1 MTTTRA
7 GGDERGKPDARI
19 AVLDPLSAVS
29 CRAVGESLVADSLE
43 FVTDS
48 MSESALASLL
58 TEFFLH
64 KSFGMLNAPLRRLS
78 QSHAPRKRGAPH
90 AVPKT
95 RMR

>member
-1 MTTTRA
+1 MTMTAQAATKEENRTR
-7 GGDERGKPDARI
+7 ELP
-19 AVLDPLSAVS
+19 
-29 CRAVGESLVADSLE
+29 
-43 FVTDS
+43 FS
-48 MSESALASLL
+48 MYESALASLL
-58 TEFFLH
+58 TDFFLH